1 MVLSGKRVIEEKYV
15 RFPEDGQL
23 FDHDSQIQ
31 PNGVDMRL
39 MEVFDVHGKATLG
52 RDIPMDFSMLRAD
65 KLDFKASWV
74 TLNPGRNYVVNFR
87 EEITVPPHYCA
98 IIKPRSSMLR
108 VGAFVTSALW
118 DAGFTGNLGAVIRP
132 LNKIDIEFGARLA
145 QVMFLEAEEGQLYDG
160 RYQGTTSQTALMS
173 NG

>member
-1 MVLSGKRVIEEKYV
+1 MVLSGKKVIEEEYV
-15 RFPEDGQL
+15 RFPNDGQI

-31 PNGVDMRL
+31 PNGIDMRVL
-39 MEVFDVHGKATLG
+39 EVFNVNGSATLG
-52 RDIPMDFSMLRAD
+52 RDKPMDFTDIRAT
-65 KLDFKASWV
+65 KLQWKQGWINLV
-74 TLNPGRNYVVNFR
+74 PGGNYVVNFR
-87 EEITVPPHYCA
+87 EEITVPSHYCA

-118 DAGFTGNLGAVIRP
+118 DAGFTGALGAVVRP
-132 LNKIDIEFGARLA
+132 LNEVKIEYGARLA